1 MRRSYEEQLA
11 EYDAQI
17 ARIRARRQAAAARY
31 GKEERKARTHALC
44 VMGGMVERCFE
55 GGWKAIDWQGL
66 SSLIDNNRE
75 LFAQRTAEPL
85 PTQEASRRL
94 REWEREA
101 RKGAD
106 GDDVENA
113 RE

>member
-44 VMGGMVERCFE
+44 VMGGMLERCFD
-55 GGWKAIDWQGL
+55 GGWKTVDWQGL
-66 SSLIDNNRE
+66 SSLVENNRE
-75 LFAQRTAEPL
+75 LFAQLLELLICKMA
-85 PTQEASRRL
+85 
-94 REWEREA
+94 
-101 RKGAD
+101 
-106 GDDVENA
+106 V
-113 RE
+113 

>member
-44 VMGGMVERCFE
+44 VLGGMLERCFE

-94 REWEREA
+94 REWERGS
-101 RKGAD
+101 RKGD
-106 GDDVENA
+106 GGDDA
-113 RE
+113 DATQD